1 MFITNRTENNVTK
14 FFFRGLEETPYS
26 LNPYPKLTPRVS
38 TGDPRNEVALIFYCL
53 AALKHFK
60 KISF

>member
-1 MFITNRTENNVTK
+1 MLR
-14 FFFRGLEETPYS
+14 FFFCGLEETAYS
-26 LNPYPKLTPRVS
+26 LKPYPKLTPRVS
-38 TGDPRNEVALIFYCL
+38 TRDPRKEVALIFYCL